1 MPSANA
7 RANAN
12 LSVAQDPAVALEAQ
26 RQRDLVAG
34 FELAGSTPC
43 DLRLGESGVRAERG
57 LEAYRANAEAIADR
71 ALGAVF
77 ATLRNML
84 GAVDFKH
91 LAREFWRA
99 APPQCGDLGEW
110 GRHFPSWVGAHAASA
125 DWPCL
130 ADCARLDLALHLNE
144 RAADAVL
151 DAASLARLETHD
163 PERLRLELMPGVGL
177 ICSAWPIATIHH
189 AHQVGADEAAA
200 AFQAVREAFAAR
212 SAERVLVARQGWR
225 AVLHR
230 LDGPEA
236 AWTQSVLGGA
246 SLGAALGQATEGFDF
261 ASWLGR
267 ALRGSW
273 LKGVAVA
280 GD

>member
-1 MPSANA
+1 MPGANA
-7 RANAN
+7 KLA
-12 LSVAQDPAVALEAQ
+12 VAQDSAVVPEAQ
-26 RQRDLVAG
+26 RQRELIAAFEVAG
-34 FELAGSTPC
+34 SMPC
-43 DLRLGESGVRAERG
+43 GLRLSESGARAERG

-77 ATLRNML
+77 ATVRTMV
-84 GAVDFKH
+84 GAIDFKH
-91 LAREFWRA
+91 LARDFWRA
-99 APPQCGDLGEW
+99 APPLRGDLDEW
-110 GRHFPSWVGAHAASA
+110 GSEFPGWLAGHVAMAA
-125 DWPCL
+125 WPYL

-151 DAASLARLETHD
+151 DAASLSLLETHD
-163 PERLRLELMPGVGL
+163 PERLRLQLMPGVSL
-177 ICSAWPIATIHH
+177 ICAAWPIATIHH
-189 AHQVGADEAAA
+189 AHQVTTEEAVQ
-200 AFQAVREAFAAR
+200 AFHAVREALASR

-225 AVLHR
+225 AVVYR

-236 AWTQSVLGGA
+236 AWTQSLLDGA
-246 SLGAALGQATEGFDF
+246 SLGAALGLATEAFDF
-261 ASWLGR
+261 ANWLGR